1 MRVLTFLASL
11 SHMSPLAM
19 RRSRDRPRLLGLY
32 LLSPTGLAAVRVER
46 PGFSEDPASLAMM
59 LGIVAGFM
67 GDALCK
73 GAPREFVQILRAAVG
88 DRGFCAVPATNF
100 TLIAV
105 HEGRETRG
113 FLDSLKALAFK
124 LEGRVGPALRE
135 WDGNRAALGPAETMI
150 RDFIGR
156 GAGMPEAAT
165 RGGRT
170 AALGTSSFASP

>member
-88 DRGFCAVPATNF
+88 DRGFCAVPSTNF

-105 HEGRETRG
+105 HQGRETRG
-113 FLDSLKALAFK
+113 FLGSLESLASQ
-124 LEGRVGPALRE
+124 LERRVGRTLCE
-135 WDGNRAALGPAETMI
+135 WDGNRASLKPAEAMI
-150 RDFIGR
+150 NGFLGR
-156 GAGMPEAAT
+156 GAHIP
-165 RGGRT
+165 
-170 AALGTSSFASP
+170 